1 MRNFIIATIAIS
13 LFWSRG
19 VFGQAPMHVYP
30 QKYTSTAFTVFNINS
45 ACYGSGL
52 KMYIN
57 NVEFTNFTYGF
68 CSFGICQF
76 RFPFGTFKVGDVLV
90 VKDACGNSTSPMV
103 IEDDY
108 VYVETPGGA
117 SFSGNGISPTDE
129 SLPYSRLSTY
139 INIGKCEPA
148 NINAHALHKFDF
160 FVSPGTNS
168 GTFSTGVIKLNGTP
182 INSSNSSIDNMS
194 NSSTVA
200 SINNGV
206 ITYNGTANVILNQS
220 FSGRTPTSIEY
231 QHNGVLPFQD
241 QEFGLGPLRVRQWRN
256 NEIHIYEFKYDG
268 STATTVINGNYSLSN
283 FKITFDL
290 GYFRLYIDEVEVY
303 NIRRSVVYSASSGT
317 ISNGSILDYGTGV
330 TWTPGSS
337 GRQWVGALVDG
348 IRYTRQNFL
357 VAEDLVINQT
367 ITHVACN
374 GQATGHVNLQVS
386 GGQPGLQYS
395 KDNVTFSADPNFN
408 GLLANNYT
416 FYVRDASGC
425 QTSKSISVSENAPL
439 NISVSSKTNAN
450 CQGQANGSVSL
461 NANGGAGFYEY
472 GYSDA
477 NYQNNSTISNL
488 VSGSYVFW
496 VKDAI
501 GCKISIADQI
511 GLNSSL
517 NATIATKQNLLC
529 FNDHTGSVT
538 LSNTGSNSGPITYS
552 KDGLVFQNTPVFGN
566 LAAGNYTFTLKDN
579 LCTVTVSDNISEPSL
594 LSLVGN
600 IDNQVS
606 CFGGSNAKI
615 TVTQNGGTSSYTFSS
630 DDTNYTNS
638 NVFDNLPIGNYKYWV
653 KDQNGCKA
661 STSIFTITQP
671 TDIIFSVSSKTDI
684 SCFGGNDGVVTLD
697 ANGGITS
704 YEYTI
709 DNANYQ
715 SSNIFSGL
723 NYGLKTFGIKDQNGC
738 TKTTSTTL
746 LQPTALQLSIS
757 QSKNL
762 VCNSDNTGMVTL
774 FSSGGTT
781 PYTYFKD
788 NSFGQSTSA
797 FTGLPAGSYVFSAK
811 DAKNCEVVL
820 SSITLTQPAPIQ
832 ISHILKTD
840 INCETYSD
848 GALGFIASGSN
859 GGFNYTLSGRDFRL
873 NDIGTLSSA
882 NGQFNNL
889 KAGNYILTATDQF
902 ACSKTYDAAIVPKNS
917 GIRFDLNTTLPSS
930 CLAAD
935 GGISVTNIRG
945 GRPNP
950 TYSIKL
956 IGHNIFGSQTTFNNL
971 INGNYIITVADE
983 LCSYN
988 QEVSLR
994 LASSLKANYSIS
1006 PISCTS
1012 PNANILVD
1020 PISGGIGNYQLALNG
1035 GAFSDNKS
1043 FSNLSPNTYG
1053 IVIKD
1058 SPLTCQTTLSFEIK
1072 EQNRADLKTT
1082 KVQDISCFEGRDG
1095 FIQAIGDNN
1104 LSPFTYSFNSLSS
1117 FSDNNNFSGLP
1128 IGTYRI
1134 YAKNSIGCLD
1144 SIQVKLHQP
1153 TKIQWDVNIK
1163 NNDCFGDQT
1172 GAIAINGNGGTPP
1185 YQFTISNSFLD
1196 NNHFTQLFAGKYK
1209 PAIRDSK
1216 GCLFEKEVEVIQ
1228 PTELK
1233 INPVYKDTIACF
1245 GETNG
1250 SIKIEANGGT
1260 VGYTFAM
1267 GNENVYDVNETFKNL
1282 GVGRYSFF
1290 VRDGNQCLKQTEL
1303 LITEPERL
1311 DLNLTS
1317 QTDPLCIGEKN
1328 GTITLQ
1334 AKGGNNG
1341 GYTYTMDNSLKQFN
1355 NGLFKNLSEGDFT
1368 FKVEDRKACFDT
1380 VTLVKLK
1387 WPKALSASMSQ
1398 KQPVCFGDANGQIF
1412 IEINGGVGGFTVEML
1427 NKDQTFYE
1435 KLQHAESSFTFQ
1447 KLPAG
1452 IYEFAVKD
1460 KNGCQLN
1467 LVDEIVDAVKL
1478 NNDINLGGELR
1489 TADSVVVCKGQVI
1502 TLDAKN
1508 PGQLIEW
1515 YKDGKILETFGD
1527 ENRIEI
1533 DEQGI
1538 YAVLVKNSSGC
1549 SSQDNFHFK
1558 FNQFA
1563 LKTDFLFP
1571 TQAFVGDTVVCLD
1584 ITKPIPDRVVWE
1596 YPNEFKMI
1604 TKNYSKLS
1612 LAAASS
1618 GLYEIQMTAYSNSC
1632 SNKVKHK
1639 IEIKEST
1646 EKPENIFYD
1655 KITSF
1660 EIFPNPNN
1668 GKFRIEIT
1676 SMIND
1681 NIEVDMINTANG
1693 KNVYSKT
1700 FEQLNKISQE
1710 VDLKLV
1716 PGIYILYVKTGTEV
1730 LSKRILIL

>member
-1 MRNFIIATIAIS
+1 MRNSIIATIAIFI
-13 LFWSRG
+13 FWSKG
-19 VFGQAPMHVYP
+19 VLGQVPLHVYP
-30 QKYTSTAFTVFNINS
+30 QKYTSTAFTVFNVNTS
-45 ACYGSGL
+45 CYGSGL

-57 NVEFTNFTYGF
+57 NVEFTNYTYGF

-76 RFPFGTFKVGDVLV
+76 RFPFGTFKVGDILL
-90 VKDACGNSTSPMV
+90 VKDACGNSSSPMV

-129 SLPYSRLSTY
+129 SLPYSRLSNS

-182 INSSNSSIDNMS
+182 INSNISSIDLMS
-194 NSSTVA
+194 NSSTFA
-200 SINNGV
+200 SINDGV

-220 FSGRTPTSIEY
+220 FSGRTPTTIEY

-268 STATTVINGNYSLSN
+268 STATTVINGNYSLSS

-290 GYFRLYIDEVEVY
+290 GYFRLYIDDVEVY
-303 NIRRSVVYSASSGT
+303 SIRRSVVYSASTGT

-337 GRQWVGALVDG
+337 GSQWVGAMVDG
-348 IRYTRQNFL
+348 IRYTRQNFS
-357 VAEDLVINQT
+357 VAEDMVINQT
-367 ITHVACN
+367 ISNVACN
-374 GQATGHVNLQVS
+374 GQSTGNISLQVS

-395 KDNVTFSADPNFN
+395 KDNVSFSSDPNFG
-408 GLLANNYT
+408 GLSANNYT
-416 FYVRDASGC
+416 FNVRDASGC
-425 QTSKSISVSENAPL
+425 QTSKTIGVSENSPL
-439 NISVSSKTNAN
+439 NISVSSKSNAN
-450 CQGQANGSVSL
+450 CTGQANGSVSL

-477 NYQNNSTISNL
+477 NYQSNNTISNL
-488 VSGSYVFW
+488 LSGQYVFW
-496 VKDAI
+496 VKDAV
-501 GCKISIADQI
+501 GCKISIPDQI

-517 NATIATKQNLLC
+517 NATIVKKQNLLC
-529 FNDHTGSVT
+529 NADNSGSVT
-538 LSNTGSNSGPITYS
+538 LENTGNPLGSITYS
-552 KDGLVFQNTPVFGN
+552 KDSLIFQSSPIFSGLS
-566 LAAGNYTFTLKDN
+566 AGNYSFTLKDN
-579 LCTVTVSDNISEPSL
+579 LCTVTVSDYISEPPVL
-594 LSLVGN
+594 NLSGN
-600 IDNQVS
+600 IDQEVS
-606 CFGGSNAKI
+606 CFGGNNGKI
-615 TVTQNGGTSSYTFSS
+615 TVFQTGGIGPYTFSG
-630 DDTNYTNS
+630 DDSNYENPNT
-638 NVFDNLPIGNYKYWV
+638 FDSLPIGNYKFWV
-653 KDQNGCKA
+653 KDKNGCKA
-661 STSIFTITQP
+661 NSTIFTINQP
-671 TDIIFSVSSKTDI
+671 ADISFSVSTKSDI
-684 SCFGGNDGVVTLD
+684 SCFGGSDGVVNLTSS
-697 ANGGITS
+697 GGILP

-709 DNANYQ
+709 DNLNYQ
-715 SSNIFSGL
+715 SSVTFGGL
-723 NYGLKTFGIKDQNGC
+723 KYGLKTFSIKDQNGC
-738 TKTTSTTL
+738 VKTTTTTL

-774 FSSGGTT
+774 LSSGGTM

-788 NSFGQSTSA
+788 NAFGQSTST
-797 FTGLPAGSYVFSAK
+797 FTGLAAGSYIFSAK
-811 DAKNCEVVL
+811 DDKNCEVTL
-820 SSITLTQPAPIQ
+820 SSITLTEPTPIQ
-832 ISHILKTD
+832 INHIQKTD

-848 GALGFIASGSN
+848 GVLGFIASGSN
-859 GGFNYTLSGRDFRL
+859 GGFHYTLSGRDFRL

-917 GIRFDLNTTLPSS
+917 GIRFDLNTTLPST

-956 IGHNIFGSQTTFNNL
+956 SGQNVFGTQTTFNNL
-971 INGNYIITVADE
+971 INGNYIITVADD

-994 LASSLKANYSIS
+994 LAASLNANYSIS

-1020 PISGGIGNYQLALNG
+1020 PISGGSGNYQLALNG
-1035 GAFSDNKS
+1035 GTFSVNKN

-1072 EQNRADLKTT
+1072 EQNRADLKTS

-1117 FSDNNNFSGLP
+1117 FSNNNNFSGLP
-1128 IGTYRI
+1128 IGTYSI

-1144 SIQVKLHQP
+1144 SIQVTLHQP

-1172 GAIAINGNGGTPP
+1172 GAISINGNGGTPP

-1209 PAIRDSK
+1209 PAIRDTK

-1233 INPVYKDTIACF
+1233 INPVYIDTIACY

-1250 SIKIEANGGT
+1250 SIQIEANGGT
-1260 VGYTFAM
+1260 LGYTFAM
-1267 GNENVYDVNETFKNL
+1267 GNEKIYDVSDTFKNL
-1282 GVGRYSFF
+1282 SVGKYSFF

-1311 DLNLTS
+1311 ELNLTS

-1328 GTITLQ
+1328 GTICLQ

-1341 GYTYTMDNSLKQFN
+1341 GYTYTIDNSLKQFN
-1355 NGLFKNLSEGDFT
+1355 NGLFNNLSEGDYT

-1387 WPKALSASMSQ
+1387 WPKALSATLNQ

-1412 IEINGGVGGFTVEML
+1412 IEANGGVGGFTAEIL
-1427 NKDQTFYE
+1427 NKAPTFYE
-1435 KLQHAESSFTFQ
+1435 KLQQAESSFTVQ
-1447 KLPAG
+1447 
-1452 IYEFAVKD
+1452 
-1460 KNGCQLN
+1460 
-1467 LVDEIVDAVKL
+1467 
-1478 NNDINLGGELR
+1478 
-1489 TADSVVVCKGQVI
+1489 
-1502 TLDAKN
+1502 
-1508 PGQLIEW
+1508 
-1515 YKDGKILETFGD
+1515 
-1527 ENRIEI
+1527 
-1533 DEQGI
+1533 
-1538 YAVLVKNSSGC
+1538 
-1549 SSQDNFHFK
+1549 
-1558 FNQFA
+1558 
-1563 LKTDFLFP
+1563 
-1571 TQAFVGDTVVCLD
+1571 
-1584 ITKPIPDRVVWE
+1584 
-1596 YPNEFKMI
+1596 
-1604 TKNYSKLS
+1604 
-1612 LAAASS
+1612 
-1618 GLYEIQMTAYSNSC
+1618 
-1632 SNKVKHK
+1632 
-1639 IEIKEST
+1639 
-1646 EKPENIFYD
+1646 
-1655 KITSF
+1655 
-1660 EIFPNPNN
+1660 
-1668 GKFRIEIT
+1668 
-1676 SMIND
+1676 
-1681 NIEVDMINTANG
+1681 
-1693 KNVYSKT
+1693 
-1700 FEQLNKISQE
+1700 
-1710 VDLKLV
+1710 
-1716 PGIYILYVKTGTEV
+1716 
-1730 LSKRILIL
+1730 